1 MEKDNIT
8 KELRKGIL
16 LLNIMML
23 AALVL
28 IGSVG
33 IALVKRCTSNAAK
46 IVEIAQ
52 KTGVECTT
60 KTNTLFGIQKITIV
74 K

>member
-1 MEKDNIT
+1 MEKNDVT
-8 KELRKGIL
+8 KELRKGVL
-16 LLNIMML
+16 LLNIVML

-28 IGSVG
+28 IGLVG
-33 IALVKRCTSNAAK
+33 IALVKRSTSNAAK
-46 IVEIAQ
+46 ITEIAQ

-60 KTNTLFGIQKITIV
+60 KTNMLFGIQKITIV